1 MNQTKV
7 IFRFGDVPFQKI
19 RAVEDGYV
27 RKLINQPLELVR
39 PVVHD

>member
-19 RAVEDGYV
+19 RAVEDGV
-27 RKLINQPLELVR
+27 CEEVNQSALGISASSSA
-39 PVVHD
+39 